1 MSRLKWLYPGMRVKR
16 WVVVLLLGVFAV
28 ATGAVVMLN
37 NPVFSLWERRIL
49 AWAGGVSVSPLIT
62 GTVLVVLGLA
72 GVTIGMRNLV
82 NSVVEAIRPADVPDL
97 VEHVYKA
104 RNLQRGLR
112 ILTIGGGTGLSTMLR
127 GLKEYTSNITAI
139 VTVADDGGSSG
150 RIRDDLGILPPGD
163 VRNTLVDLADTEP
176 PWRRLPV
183 QVFLG

>member
-1 MSRLKWLYPGMRVKR
+1 M
-16 WVVVLLLGVFAV
+16 VVLLLGVFAV

-112 ILTIGGGTGLSTMLR
+112 IVTIGGGTGLSTMLR

-139 VTVADDGGSSG
+139 VTVADDGEFGPHQGRSG
-150 RIRDDLGILPPGD
+150 HPASRRCAQHAGCPGGHGAAHGD
-163 VRNTLVDLADTEP
+163 A
-176 PWRRLPV
+176 LPV